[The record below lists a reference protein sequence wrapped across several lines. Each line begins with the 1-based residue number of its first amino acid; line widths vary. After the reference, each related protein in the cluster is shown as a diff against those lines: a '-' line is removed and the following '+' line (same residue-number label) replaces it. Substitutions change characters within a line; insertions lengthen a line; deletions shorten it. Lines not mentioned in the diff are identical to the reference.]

1 MDGVFEY
8 VISLLHVQLFS
19 LTLSHCLSFCTFQR
33 LVTSFS
39 SDITGS
45 YCFFIRRHDIFQFP
59 LFHWFY
65 CVFFFSSS
73 TLFVKF
79 FRTNFCYLL
88 CFSKKSKQ
96 FPCKCEHWTESIYEC
111 RQPRCKTF
119 TKWTNENVLW
129 RRKYDATPQT
139 NRLEQLAGVFCV
151 VFFSS
156 FIIFTNCFLS
166 HIKLAVLL

>member
-1 MDGVFEY
+1 MVYLSMLFHCCMFSCSALRFLIVY
-8 VISLLHVQLFS
+8 PFAPSNVSSLHFL
-19 LTLSHCLSFCTFQR
+19 LTLRVLIVFLLGGMTFSNS
-33 LVTSFS
+33 L
-39 SDITGS
+39 
-45 YCFFIRRHDIFQFP
+45 

-65 CVFFFSSS
+65 YVFFFSSS
-73 TLFVKF
+73 TSFVKF